1 MKHLTN
7 CSRSRCLFVT
17 YFSKFQHQGSMVIF
31 PLHRDLGWLWL
42 YLVKED
48 VPRMNSLGILWQRNL
63 LLKREYLLLAEVDE
77 HHHRRQLWNP
87 WYCGWSESWAP
98 PQRRKGG
105 GLCAYGCRSAW
116 IGCGVCEITSLSK
129 LEKSCMIHI
138 CNFNGNVVYWRVT
151 YGESRPGVWGL
162 LPYGNVLSWSP
173 SGGMIVKTL
182 FIVLV
187 AGRCQNYELEKG

>member
-105 GLCAYGCRSAW
+105 GWPWGW
-116 IGCGVCEITSLSK
+116 ISIYIAMNKCMKSRERNNNYEQRRDESGKVSGVV
-129 LEKSCMIHI
+129 
-138 CNFNGNVVYWRVT
+138 F
-151 YGESRPGVWGL
+151 
-162 LPYGNVLSWSP
+162 
-173 SGGMIVKTL
+173 
-182 FIVLV
+182 VLV
-187 AGRCQNYELEKG
+187 GWYHPVRTKPWRLLMTRVRCVRVYPTGTRGYVTGTGAA